1 MMAVSMDRDRDS
13 DRLVFRAVCTSRLI
27 RYIFVAPPL
36 IRACS
41 QWERISDQLLRHLPV
56 KPSHQPVWIIGPYH
70 RPQCL
75 YNFYHKMKMRN

>member
-1 MMAVSMDRDRDS
+1 MMAVSMDRDRNLTDWYFE
-13 DRLVFRAVCTSRLI
+13 LFALI
-27 RYIFVAPPL
+27 RYIFVEPPL

-56 KPSHQPVWIIGPYH
+56 KPSHQPVWIIGPYR

-75 YNFYHKMKMRN
+75 YNFYQKMKMRN